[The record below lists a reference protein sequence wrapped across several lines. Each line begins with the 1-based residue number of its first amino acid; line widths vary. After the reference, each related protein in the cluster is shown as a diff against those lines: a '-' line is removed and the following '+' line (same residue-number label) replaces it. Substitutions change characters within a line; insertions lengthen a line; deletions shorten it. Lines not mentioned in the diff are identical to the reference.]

1 MVSPHEYRALRSELD
16 RLWGL
21 DSIPGFASSGENAEE
36 LAADDTLHRS
46 SISSSEGSTQKLSP
60 SKSLDSS
67 TSLPSFTEAAAG
79 ADGSGRITAREAL
92 ADKSE
97 VPSESPCSKVE
108 QSPSG
113 VPLKLAE
120 KPAAST
126 SGAITVLDIRQAKAE
141 PDSRAAA
148 SKLVQLSTTESSP
161 EASSTRSSETEATS
175 ASISSTSQVVQD
187 PLDPLPHASMD
198 PERLESNAL
207 ASSSGRMQDLDS
219 SAAISSNSQSTKAH
233 SRRQL
238 TSRKKHW
245 AAKAAAAL
253 VAEASR
259 VTAAKDSTKR
269 TLRRPPSLKLTVEQ
283 LEVHFH
289 AYHSHNRKC
298 TLLDFMF

>member
-1 MVSPHEYRALRSELD
+1 MVSPHEYQALRSELD

-79 ADGSGRITAREAL
+79 ADGSGRNTAREAL
-92 ADKSE
+92 ADESE

-108 QSPSG
+108 QPPSG

-175 ASISSTSQVVQD
+175 ASMSSTSQVVQD

-219 SAAISSNSQSTKAH
+219 SAAISSN
-233 SRRQL
+233 
-238 TSRKKHW
+238 RKEHW